1 MRNIVVEES
10 RVLDVEELDVEMVE
24 RKGLGHPDYICDA
37 VAEAV
42 SVGLSRYYEEK
53 FGRILHHNVDKVLL
67 VGGQSN
73 PRFGGG
79 EVLQPIYILVSGRLT
94 TEVRTSSGVEPVPF
108 GSIILD
114 SARRWLRENFRFL
127 NPDLHVV
134 VDYKVGR
141 GSTDLRALVEAETKV
156 PLSNDTSMGI
166 SYAPLSTLE
175 RLVLETERML
185 NSKEFKARYPMV
197 GEDVKVMGLRN
208 GNRISLTV
216 AAAMISSLIKDAGE
230 YWAIKEEV
238 AEEVRKLAGR
248 IAGDR
253 EVEVFVNTGDIK
265 EKDIVYLTVTGTS
278 SEHGD
283 DGATGRGNRV
293 NGLITPFRPMSMEAT
308 AGKNPVSHVGK
319 VYNVVAGAI
328 ARRIYEA
335 LRDRGVATA
344 YVSLLSQIGKPIDM
358 PHMANIKLKMAKGA
372 VLSLDVRREAERIA
386 DEELSSITKY
396 TEKIV
401 RGEANLF

>member
-10 RVLDVEELDVEMVE
+10 KFLDVEELDVEMVE

-42 SVGLSRYYEEK
+42 SVGLSKYYEEN
-53 FGRILHHNVDKVLL
+53 FGKILHHNVDKVLL

-94 TEVRTSSGVEPVPF
+94 TEVRTAGGVEPVPF

-114 SARRWLRENFRFL
+114 STKRWIKENFRFL
-127 NPDLHVV
+127 NPDVHVI

-141 GSTDLRALVEAETKV
+141 GSADLRAIVEAETAV
-156 PLSNDTSMGI
+156 PLANDTSVGL
-166 SYAPLSTLE
+166 SFAPLSPLE
-175 RLVLETERML
+175 RLVLETERLL
-185 NSKEFKARYPMV
+185 NSREFKTKYPMV

-208 GNRISLTV
+208 GKKISLTV
-216 AAAMISSLIKDAGE
+216 AAAMISSLIRDAGE
-230 YWAIKEEV
+230 YWAAKEQV
-238 AEEVRKLAGR
+238 AEEVRRLAEKIVPG
-248 IAGDR
+248 R
-253 EVEVFVNTGDIK
+253 EVEVYVNTGDIR
-265 EKDIVYLTVTGTS
+265 EKNVVYLTVTGTS

-319 VYNVVAGAI
+319 VYNVVARAI
-328 ARRIYEA
+328 ANSIYER
-335 LRDRGVATA
+335 LRDRGVSTV

-372 VLSLDVRREAERIA
+372 PLTLDIRREAESIA
-386 DEELSSITKY
+386 DEELANIRRY
-396 TEKIV
+396 TAKIV
-401 RGEANLF
+401 RGEVELF

>member
-1 MRNIVVEES
+1 MRSIVVEES
-10 RVLDVEELDVEMVE
+10 RLLDVEELDVEIVE

-42 SVGLSRYYEEK
+42 SVGLSKYYEER

-94 TEVRTSSGVEPVPF
+94 TEVRTHSGVEPVPF
-108 GSIILD
+108 GSIILE
-114 SARRWLRENFRFL
+114 SARRWIRENFRFL
-127 NPDLHVV
+127 NPDVHVV

-141 GSTDLRALVEAETKV
+141 GSTDLKAIVEAETVV
-156 PLSNDTSMGI
+156 PLSNDTSVGL

-175 RLVLETERML
+175 RLVLETERTL
-185 NSKEFKARYPMV
+185 NSRNFKTRYPMV
-197 GEDVKVMGLRN
+197 GEDIKVMGLRN
-208 GNRISLTV
+208 GKKISLTV
-216 AAAMISSLIKDAGE
+216 AAAMISSLVKDAGE
-230 YWAIKEEV
+230 YWAVKEEV
-238 AEEVRKLAGR
+238 AEEVRRLAEKVVT
-248 IAGDR
+248 DK
-253 EVEVFVNTGDIK
+253 EVEVFVNTGDIR
-265 EKDIVYLTVTGTS
+265 ERDIVYLTVTGTS

-319 VYNVVAGAI
+319 VYNVVASAI
-328 ARRIYEA
+328 ANKVYEE
-335 LRDRGVATA
+335 LRDRGVVTA

-372 VLSLDVRREAERIA
+372 TLSLDVRREAERIA
-386 DEELSSITKY
+386 DEELGRITQY
-396 TEKIV
+396 TKKIV